1 MMWPGPVTG
10 FVSSIRLT
18 IMELFLNGPMEP
30 LSEAGQARDLQK

>member
-10 FVSSIRLT
+10 LVCSIRLT

-30 LSEAGQARDLQK
+30 LGKAGQARDLQK